1 MISCLKTSMTSFK
14 HLNLDLHSIIFQN
27 APNPKKVT
35 KDLYDLNGSSP
46 YKTTEIAPGKLWEI
60 IYSFEN
66 SGRID
71 IDKKKEVRANFGMDP
86 K

>member
-1 MISCLKTSMTSFK
+1 MLI
-14 HLNLDLHSIIFQN
+14 DLSGHHTNPIFFQN
-27 APNPKKVT
+27 APKPNKVT

-46 YKTTEIAPGKLWEI
+46 YKTVEIVPGKLWEI
-60 IYSFEN
+60 VYTYEN

-71 IDKKKEVRANFGMDP
+71 ADAKKQARAMFDA

>member
-1 MISCLKTSMTSFK
+1 M
-14 HLNLDLHSIIFQN
+14 
-27 APNPKKVT
+27 
-35 KDLYDLNGSSP
+35 YDLNGSSP
-46 YKTTEIAPGKLWEI
+46 YKTTEIVTGKLWEI

-71 IDKKKEVRANFGMDP
+71 IDKKKEVRAMTGMDP